1 MLLYLVVTAA
11 SFSVVRHHRTSS
23 SSSSSSSCSSIT
35 STQLF
40 AKKRQNEMRNRFCT
54 NLVAR
59 TAIACFTTL
68 LGGRMGIFL
77 PPAHAALPND
87 EVPMVQERS
96 YDAVGSDYYE
106 DEGMDEYYEEEEEE
120 EVGGSLSS
128 EEESTVS
135 TLEKENTEEKDP
147 LAAFGA
153 VTATKNVVNVKESK
167 GSKTGS
173 PNFSPDAAFK
183 QFGVPVAF
191 AGAVGYMVKFH
202 INEDKGVEE
211 AIAMF
216 EKERAEFYNITT
228 VDDENDENNVIN
240 STDALNGSSD
250 DNEDSIDDEVQTSS
264 EIEVRDNP
272 GNDPEMKKPF
282 AKKKLPPIDD
292 IVKDSIADKA
302 VNKSAEESS
311 SKDDDIE
318 NERERLKKMFGS

>member
-1 MLLYLVVTAA
+1 
-11 SFSVVRHHRTSS
+11 
-23 SSSSSSSCSSIT
+23 
-35 STQLF
+35 
-40 AKKRQNEMRNRFCT
+40 
-54 NLVAR
+54 
-59 TAIACFTTL
+59 
-68 LGGRMGIFL
+68 MGIFL

-87 EVPMVQERS
+87 EVHMVQERS
-96 YDAVGSDYYE
+96 YDAVGSAYYE
-106 DEGMDEYYEEEEEE
+106 DEGMDEYYEEDGQEEEE
-120 EVGGSLSS
+120 DEGGSLSS
-128 EEESTVS
+128 EAESTVS
-135 TLEKENTEEKDP
+135 ALEKKNTEEKDP

-211 AIAMF
+211 AISMF

-250 DNEDSIDDEVQTSS
+250 DNEDSIDDEVPTSS

-272 GNDPEMKKPF
+272 GNDAEMKKPF

-302 VNKSAEESS
+302 VNKSSEESS